1 MTSEVSA
8 LKHKLEAYMEKSV
21 GRVKPGGCTIT
32 HIWYYPVETRSL
44 VTKAMLTGGKL
55 AKILGS
61 FWDGFII
68 KFEDDPPSGF

>member
-1 MTSEVSA
+1 
-8 LKHKLEAYMEKSV
+8 V
-21 GRVKPGGCTIT
+21 GVGESWGY
-32 HIWYYPVETRSL
+32 HYSHLVLPVETRSL